1 MCGKDLGGWSFAGI
15 ALMCNVGLGTPTP
28 RVFLQ
33 KSSELFEKKRVELL
47 GNAKEC
53 ARICAG

>member
-1 MCGKDLGGWSFAGI
+1 MVVCGNSVDLERR
-15 ALMCNVGLGTPTP
+15 TRYPHP

-53 ARICAG
+53 ARI

>member
-1 MCGKDLGGWSFAGI
+1 MAFPEIIVLR
-15 ALMCNVGLGTPTP
+15 GTPHP

-53 ARICAG
+53 ARI